1 MEAAYSINREINK
14 NLRVGAL
21 GLSCGLV
28 QNPLILFKSVFLVN
42 LRGEETFLSHNLK
55 QCPKREIHILERK
68 SDAS

>member
-28 QNPLILFKSVFLVN
+28 QNPLILFKSVFLT
-42 LRGEETFLSHNLK
+42 LETRKHFF
-55 QCPKREIHILERK
+55 HIT
-68 SDAS
+68 